1 MRRPTRS
8 RQNQSPPSGPRRKL
22 SPREQWEQEMV
33 RKLGLEDVEWDPQES
48 CSCCAAER
56 EAQAEEAREEAAL
69 KAREAAAKA
78 LDEALMQQAREELEQ
93 EEREAEELEELD
105 LEEDDED
112 WDDEPMSLRGEALQR
127 ATRILH

>member
-1 MRRPTRS
+1 
-8 RQNQSPPSGPRRKL
+8 
-22 SPREQWEQEMV
+22 MV
-33 RKLGLEDVEWDPQES
+33 RKLGLEDVEWDPHES
-48 CSCCAAER
+48 CDCCAAER
-56 EAQAEEAREEAAL
+56 EAQAEEAREAREEAAL

-105 LEEDDED
+105 LEEDDQD